1 MKWPIAIDWKL
12 KIMSF
17 KQQLIEK
24 FLNSSRNINGLV
36 KACQEF
42 NEYIQACIKDET
54 FFDREVFNNLKSA
67 IDNHIEDLKD
77 NKDPIVQKAIAIA
90 GNIVDDDNYDDP
102 DEFEN
107 MINNNKPETI
117 PTPKKLVDQL
127 AHLNINVDSSKLAKL
142 ASEVYNTS
150 NQFDDW
156 INDVADGN
164 VTFSDGEFHAYL
176 NDLRL
181 IINDLKKLHTPE
193 AQIVMDFA
201 QEVVDRFDFNVEQ
214 FDQVLNSGN
223 MPSAKVDARIKKYF

>member
-1 MKWPIAIDWKL
+1 MKWPIAIDWNL
-12 KIMSF
+12 KIMDF

-24 FLNSSRNINGLV
+24 LLN
-36 KACQEF
+36 A
-42 NEYIQACIKDET
+42 
-54 FFDREVFNNLKSA
+54 
-67 IDNHIEDLKD
+67 
-77 NKDPIVQKAIAIA
+77 
-90 GNIVDDDNYDDP
+90 
-102 DEFEN
+102 
-107 MINNNKPETI
+107 
-117 PTPKKLVDQL
+117 
-127 AHLNINVDSSKLAKL
+127 DSSKLAKL

-176 NDLRL
+176 NDLRS

-201 QEVVDRFDFNVEQ
+201 QEVVDRFDFNVDQ